1 MSWVRI
7 WVHLV
12 YSTKNRIPYLN
23 SLQLREAVFQHV
35 RKNAKEKEIFLEAV
49 NGYQDHMHC
58 LISLNKSKSISETSQ
73 LIKGE
78 SSYWIN
84 KNKIVK
90 DKFSWQDDYWA
101 VGVSESHLAIVKKYI
116 QQQELHHRTQTFTEE
131 INDFMQKFGWEFIKD

>member
-35 RKNAKEKEIFLEAV
+35 RENAKEKEIFLEAV